1 MSDKTKTKNEKIT
14 KKKFKLEDL
23 LKGINKDNIH
33 EKVDFGKPVGNELL

>member
-14 KKKFKLEDL
+14 KKKLKLEDL

-33 EKVDFGKPVGNELL
+33 EKVDFGKPIGNELL

>member
-33 EKVDFGKPVGNELL
+33 EKVAFGKPARNDLL

>member
-23 LKGINKDNIH
+23 LRGINKNNIH
-33 EKVDFGKPVGNELL
+33 EKVDFGKSIGNELL